1 LIINVNSSHPIVPLT
16 LAAADYSHVQSQ
28 QLHLELLVGPGKTLD
43 RGNDPAHQ
51 QGLHWQH
58 RVLRRWFGV
67 RRNARF
73 SFETLRSFLGKSTK
87 MRLRIFVIF
96 LSLSLVAQ
104 ADWLRPNVDFSH
116 YDVPLYE
123 QIVNRITVKSQIA
136 LVRARIPAI
145 AILLFRLG
153 MKMRETIQNFR
164 TLSSRCS
171 SVRRL
176 QTAQAHSGPE
186 TKTI

>member
-1 LIINVNSSHPIVPLT
+1 LIINVDSSHPIVPLT

-116 YDVPLYE
+116 YDIPLYE
-123 QIVNRITVKSQIA
+123 QIVNRIKVKISN
-136 LVRARIPAI
+136 
-145 AILLFRLG
+145 RLG
-153 MKMRETIQNFR
+153 QGANTRDRYFIIPFAHENERNDPEFSHSFIPVFECSPTTNGP
-164 TLSSRCS
+164 SSPR
-171 SVRRL
+171 
-176 QTAQAHSGPE
+176 A
-186 TKTI
+186 